1 MYSAIF
7 GPVGPNLNVGR
18 KEIVEII
25 IDFTIQMMTWK
36 KKLLLNSQCVF
47 ILFL

>member
-36 KKLLLNSQCVF
+36 KKIVA
-47 ILFL
+47 